1 MPLTGNK
8 GALYVLGEREQSS
21 DVLTGFYKIGVV
33 KESEIRD
40 VGKRISEHQTGNP
53 REVVHVAE
61 FEANF
66 ITSLEQYI
74 HALYVMRR
82 AKGEWFRFDDAE
94 LPDLYQTIK
103 NIISEREGFSS
114 IFEQA
119 SVFVKQESNKQVMKP
134 LQVHEDLHKDM
145 LDISGNIEILKGKK
159 ELLKQTL
166 MIQAGSAQEIGGVLR
181 MISKYTSPAFS
192 VTLLKNSSKALYD
205 AYLKQETKFSK
216 TLVIKGEG
224 TLKEID
230 PTLSE
235 ELKKAKET
243 SKGIVKKDDTP
254 QSRNDIIT
262 KLHEE
267 YLSVHCELSQAE
279 WQYERL
285 ESQLISI
292 IGEHQGIDGICTWTE
307 EIKTSNTFDKE
318 RFQTECPEEFGT
330 YFKSGSTSIS
340 YSVELG
346 RGY

>member
-82 AKGEWFRFDDAE
+82 AKGEWFRFDEAE
-94 LPDLYQTIK
+94 LLDLYQTICT
-103 NIISEREGFSS
+103 IIDERKS
-114 IFEQA
+114 IATIIEEASLFAKQA
-119 SVFVKQESNKQVMKP
+119 SNKQVLTLLP
-134 LQVHEDLHKDM
+134 EHDDLHKEI
-145 LDISGNIEILKGKK
+145 LQISRNIEILKGKK
-159 ELLKQTL
+159 ELVKQTL
-166 MIQAGSAQEIGGVLR
+166 LIEAGNAHEISGVLR
-181 MISKYTSPAFS
+181 MTSKYNAPAFS
-192 VTLLKNSSKALYD
+192 VTQLKSSNKALYD

-243 SKGIVKKDDTP
+243 SKGIEKKDDTP

-267 YLSVHCELSQAE
+267 YLSVHCELSKAE

-292 IGEHQGIDGICTWTE
+292 IGECQGIAGICAWKE
-307 EIKTSNTFDKE
+307 EEKTSNSFDKE
-318 RFQTECPEEFGT
+318 RFQTECPEEFGK
-330 YFKSGSTSIS
+330 YFSDGSISIS
-340 YSVELG
+340 YSIELG